1 MDNYKKR
8 IRESFNRRADTYDNY
23 AIIQKE
29 VAGRIFDRLS
39 GIKIKPKSILD
50 LGCGTGSLTQKI
62 SALYPDA
69 KIVPLDFSEE
79 MLRICR
85 SKVSKVNPI
94 CADIENI
101 PIIESRFD
109 LIISSLTFHWATD
122 LYSTFLKIHELLKDD
137 GCFLFSS
144 IGPDTLLELREVLSK
159 IDKQDRVNRFIDMHH
174 YGDALLK
181 IGFSDPVVDNEK
193 IIVEY
198 QSFSDVLKSL
208 KKIGANTVE
217 KIADKKLTRT
227 DYQSALDGYSM
238 NENSN
243 YPVTYEV
250 LYGLAWKKTP
260 SNPKINEDVIPI
272 QPIK

>member
-272 QPIK
+272 KSIK